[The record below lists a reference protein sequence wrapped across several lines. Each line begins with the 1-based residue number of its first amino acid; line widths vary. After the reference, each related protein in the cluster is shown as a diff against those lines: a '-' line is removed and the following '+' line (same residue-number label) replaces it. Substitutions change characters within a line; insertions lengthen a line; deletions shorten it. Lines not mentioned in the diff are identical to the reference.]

1 MPNRKRSSQKK
12 QQQRRPQQAQPQAQ
26 QQGPH
31 LPEQWWQEN
40 QDILQY
46 LYEERTIPEIARL
59 VGQSEEQVKAVQ
71 AELERLRTV
80 ELTSEDTMLIL
91 KYLRHPRVERS
102 PELLEQFE
110 RFLKK
115 IEEEP
120 EDESKPVIRDG
131 SSNHDKYIY
140 GQRPD

>member
-1 MPNRKRSSQKK
+1 MTNRKRSSEKK
-12 QQQRRPQQAQPQAQ
+12 NQRRQQARKQPQE
-26 QQGPH
+26 QGPH
-31 LPEQWWQEN
+31 LSEQWWQEN

-46 LYEERTIPEIARL
+46 LYEERPIPEIAQL

-71 AELERLRTV
+71 EQLENLRTV
-80 ELTSEDTMLIL
+80 ELTHEDTILIL
-91 KYLRHPRVERS
+91 KYLPHPRVERS
-102 PELLEQFE
+102 PEVLEQFE

-140 GQRPD
+140 GQRSD